1 VEADR
6 TAPQRG
12 FAMQWRINAETLDAQ
27 GNARPSGGTLTRFD
41 LPSGPGVRVD
51 THGYAGLAPSPHYDT
66 LLAKLIVQSPSPRF
80 ADALRRSLRALD
92 ECHIEGIATNLSLLR
107 AIAARPEFATQA
119 VHTRFVEAHLGDL
132 LAAAPSSTSM
142 RKIRGAVAAPAAQA
156 VLADDDDTV
165 TT

>member
-1 VEADR
+1 MRRA
-6 TAPQRG
+6 TRG
-12 FAMQWRINAETLDAQ
+12 LRA
-27 GNARPSGGTLTRFD
+27 ARSRASTCRP
-41 LPSGPGVRVD
+41 GPGVRVD

-92 ECHIEGIATNLSLLR
+92 ECHIDGIATNLSLLR

-132 LAAAPSSTSM
+132 LAAAASLDKHAKKSVP
-142 RKIRGAVAAPAAQA
+142 AAPRRAHSGHCRRRRR
-156 VLADDDDTV
+156 TS
-165 TT
+165 